1 MKKRRMTRNSFKR
14 KVILFGIMAFMSI
27 ALVATGF
34 AAWVISGN
42 ATENATHNVTI
53 GTITDKSMTMELDTT
68 AANILFECDE
78 NDVSGRIRKD
88 GTKFEKLD
96 IVISGKIYDAIYLS
110 ELTIKM
116 QLDAAI
122 IAAAGDGTAENPN
135 YIKLPEN
142 YEQEIKLNK
151 LPDGTT
157 DFNSGEGYYVVDGA
171 TVGKEGMQVAIFKY
185 TISFDWGDFFG
196 GVNPGYWYD
205 GVTDAE
211 GTVHTDQSG
220 AEKDSEDVLA
230 EMNAFRKLVNGT
242 DNPDE
247 VGTPAPVTITVAAL
261 AG

>member
-14 KVILFGIMAFMSI
+14 KVVLFGIMAFMSI

-53 GTITDKSMTMELDTT
+53 GTITDKSMTMKLDTT

-88 GTKFEKLD
+88 GNKYEKLD
-96 IVISGKIYDAIYLS
+96 IVISGQIYDAIYLS

-122 IAAAGDGTAENPN
+122 IAAAGDGTAANPN

-151 LPDGTT
+151 LPEGTT
-157 DFNSGEGYYVVDGA
+157 DFNSGEGYYIIDG
-171 TVGKEGMQVAIFKY
+171 TGTQVGMKVAVFKY

-205 GVTDAE
+205 GVTGSD
-211 GTVHTDQSG
+211 GTVHSDQSG
-220 AEKDSEDVLA
+220 AKKDSEVVLA

-242 DNPDE
+242 DKPDE
-247 VGTPAPVTITVAAL
+247 VGTPAPITITVAAL